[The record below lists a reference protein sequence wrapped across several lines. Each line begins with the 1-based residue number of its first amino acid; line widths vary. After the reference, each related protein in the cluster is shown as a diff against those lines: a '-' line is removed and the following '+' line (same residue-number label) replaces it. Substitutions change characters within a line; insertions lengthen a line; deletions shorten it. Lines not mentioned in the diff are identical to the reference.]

1 MEIEN
6 ILRIILLI
14 LMIVVF
20 TLMTIYCVRDL
31 KKSNKYWDDMF
42 AHLEVFKASMKK
54 EHDLLKA
61 VQAFDEWLDTYNAI
75 MHTNAELEEDNFNL
89 GVMHAAE
96 DVQENFLKYLGEYV
110 DGKESSD

>member
-1 MEIEN
+1 MECQQ
-6 ILRIILLI
+6 ILDIIMVSLASIVFIVMIIQFI
-14 LMIVVF
+14 LDI
-20 TLMTIYCVRDL
+20 
-31 KKSNKYWDDMF
+31 KASNKYWESMY
-42 AHLEVFKASMKK
+42 AHLELMKTSLKK

-61 VQAFDEWLDTYNAI
+61 VQAFDEWLDTYNAL

-96 DVQENFLKYLGEYV
+96 DVQENFLKYLGEYI